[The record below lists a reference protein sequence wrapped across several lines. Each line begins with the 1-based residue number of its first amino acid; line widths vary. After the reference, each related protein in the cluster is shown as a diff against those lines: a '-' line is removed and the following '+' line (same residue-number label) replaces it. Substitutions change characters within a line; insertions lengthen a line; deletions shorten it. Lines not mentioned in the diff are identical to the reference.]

1 VGGEDEGARLVCGA
15 GFGEVGVEACNHRG
29 GGGYVEVREGF
40 VEKQEIGVGE
50 QDAGERGALAHA
62 LRVVGNAAG
71 ECGIEAYVAEGRDR
85 VEGRGLRAQGS
96 EVRQVFEAGEFVVE
110 HGGVAHVGEA
120 VADVQGLVV
129 EDGNF
134 AVGGCGKA
142 GDELEEGGFSG
153 AVFTEEHDA
162 GACGQCKRDFAES
175 GKVAEEAR
183 YAVENDDGF
192 WSGGCGHACYA
203 SIER

>member
-1 VGGEDEGARLVCGA
+1 M
-15 GFGEVGVEACNHRG
+15 
-29 GGGYVEVREGF
+29 
-40 VEKQEIGVGE
+40 
-50 QDAGERGALAHA
+50 
-62 LRVVGNAAG
+62 
-71 ECGIEAYVAEGRDR
+71 
-85 VEGRGLRAQGS
+85 
-96 EVRQVFEAGEFVVE
+96 
-110 HGGVAHVGEA
+110 AHVGEA
-120 VADVQGLVV
+120 IADVQGLVV
-129 EDGNF
+129 EDGNL
-134 AVGGCGKA
+134 AVGGCGEA